1 MLVKVSCH
9 DSFIWRATTSIE
21 FSETPKSTR
30 CLLWLIDSII
40 CWWHDDTLLSLW
52 IPSLRHNKSG
62 VLSLFSWNIDRLND
76 YLRVLSSVV
85 WLIWS
90 RTKEKMILCCILV
103 LVWFLSTLTFYKQ
116 AKLSQILVTDS
127 RSWSLSIL
135 VYVYIKVYCVFSELM
150 KKLLIINIYIR
161 LQIDC
166 KVWIITDR
174 DRMEKRC
181 HVQKYSHIFLMDLMN
196 QQSAQLRTEADC
208 SLQTALDWLIDQRK
222 SPCMLTIYTHIYN
235 AHTNWF

>member
-1 MLVKVSCH
+1 M
-9 DSFIWRATTSIE
+9 
-21 FSETPKSTR
+21 
-30 CLLWLIDSII
+30 
-40 CWWHDDTLLSLW
+40 
-52 IPSLRHNKSG
+52 
-62 VLSLFSWNIDRLND
+62 FSWNIDRLND

-166 KVWIITDR
+166 KV
-174 DRMEKRC
+174 
-181 HVQKYSHIFLMDLMN
+181 
-196 QQSAQLRTEADC
+196 
-208 SLQTALDWLIDQRK
+208 
-222 SPCMLTIYTHIYN
+222 
-235 AHTNWF
+235 